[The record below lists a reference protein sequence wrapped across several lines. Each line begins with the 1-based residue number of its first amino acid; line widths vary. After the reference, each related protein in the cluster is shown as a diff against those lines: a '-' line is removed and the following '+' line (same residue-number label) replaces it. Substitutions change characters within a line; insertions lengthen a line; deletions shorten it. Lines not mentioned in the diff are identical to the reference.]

1 MSMNPTF
8 PFVTGMHL
16 RVRHLTRYVYEGQ
29 ALESY
34 NDVRLR
40 PLSDPFQ
47 RCSSF
52 NLRVSPETTIKTHY
66 DFYQNRVDHF
76 ELHVPHSSLE
86 IESLSEIETRADPRG
101 DPPMGLTLE
110 SLNDRSVEENYFD
123 FVVESKFVPQ
133 NVAIWREAVDVL
145 GGPVTDLWQD
155 AVKLGNHV
163 FRTFTYDPDWT
174 HVHTDAGSALRDR
187 RGVCQ
192 DFAHVMI
199 AFCRSQGIP
208 ARYVSGYF
216 YNDKTGD
223 ENEASHAW
231 MEVFLPHYGWKA
243 WDPTHD
249 RVADTRYIKLAS
261 GRDYGDIK
269 PVSGSFRGKGT
280 QQMEVIV
287 QIRQIL

>member
-1 MSMNPTF
+1 
-8 PFVTGMHL
+8 MHL
-16 RVRHLTRYVYEGQ
+16 TVRHLTRYVYDGEV
-29 ALESY
+29 LESY

-40 PLSDPFQ
+40 PVSDPLQ
-47 RCSSF
+47 RCAEHTLKVAPAS
-52 NLRVSPETTIKTHY
+52 EIKTHF

-76 ELHVPHSSLE
+76 ELHIPHTSLQ
-86 IESLSEIETRADPRG
+86 IESLAKVETRPDQRG
-101 DPPMGLTLE
+101 PVPVGLALE
-110 SLNDRSVEENYFD
+110 SLDDRSVEENYFD

-145 GGPVTDLWQD
+145 GGPVTDLWAD
-155 AVKLGNHV
+155 AVKLGHHV
-163 FRTFTYDPDWT
+163 YATFVYDPDWT
-174 HVHTDAGSALRDR
+174 HVHTDAVAALRDR

-192 DFAHVMI
+192 DYAHVMI

-231 MEVFLPHYGWKA
+231 MEVFIPHYGWKA

-249 RVADTRYIKLAS
+249 RAADPRYIKLAN

-287 QIRQIL
+287 QIRKDRSISL